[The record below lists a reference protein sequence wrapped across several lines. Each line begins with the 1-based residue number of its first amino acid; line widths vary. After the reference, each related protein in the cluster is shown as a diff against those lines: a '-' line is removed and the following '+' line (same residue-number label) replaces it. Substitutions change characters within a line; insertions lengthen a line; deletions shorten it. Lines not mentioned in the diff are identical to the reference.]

1 MSVIWVTILDL
12 DFRFRFRFISF
23 SEIQNRTT
31 YYRVSFTR
39 LGHPVDTD
47 MLFVAGFSGFSAADV
62 LTSLLFGSDK
72 KKYRY
77 LLNIK
82 SSH

>member
-1 MSVIWVTILDL
+1 M
-12 DFRFRFRFISF
+12 
-23 SEIQNRTT
+23 
-31 YYRVSFTR
+31 SFTR

-72 KKYRY
+72 KSTNTYST
-77 LLNIK
+77 LNLVTEHNNNTIYAWRGNK
-82 SSH
+82 